1 MRPDFET
8 WWQYYRQGCQM
19 LECTLDMRI
28 VKGWKHRNMC
38 EITKTDPHNV
48 IVSCKRY
55 FAACLSPEEFG
66 RVYGVEDDHRV
77 IVEEGGEK

>member
-1 MRPDFET
+1 
-8 WWQYYRQGCQM
+8 M

-28 VKGWKHRNMC
+28 VKGWKHRNAC

-55 FAACLSPEEFG
+55 FAACLTPEEFG
-66 RVYGVEDDHRV
+66 RVYGKEAQQ
-77 IVEEGGEK
+77 